1 MKILSIGIG
10 LVSAVLLCGR
20 AAAVETYYA
29 AGSKALPLQQAG
41 GTARAM
47 AMGSAVV
54 AVPQDSASLLWN
66 PASLS
71 RLGCSELGLHHN
83 AGLGDTLQ
91 ETAIFGMPLGEVKDD
106 CKGGALGGIAASL
119 GYVSYGSF
127 RGMDAN
133 EVPTGDYRA
142 GDFSGSLGWGIELL
156 PRFSGGIVLKG
167 NQSRFASKSYNAFT
181 TDLGVLY
188 ALRPDLDLGLTY
200 SNINLGSK
208 IGGSQ
213 LASGLRLGAAWTL
226 DKRLLLAASGE
237 LQNNAMDRVQLGAEY
252 LVGNVE
258 EKAGILALRGGYQ
271 LNFPNPQLDGMD
283 GLSMG
288 LGYTFSRTMALD
300 YALVSAG
307 ELGSSHRLSLT
318 IKFNCQR
325 KDCEAA
331 PAPAQ
336 APAPVVRE
344 LVLKDSHFDFDKSEL
359 KPGGMRALRKNIQI
373 LKDNPEATVRVAG
386 HTSMKGTEDYN
397 QQLSERR
404 AIAVSKFLIAEGIAP
419 ERITAVGYGDTR
431 PATYEANPD
440 KIHSAAAKSNMRVLF
455 TINVK

>member
-41 GTARAM
+41 GTARAT

-71 RLGCSELGLHHN
+71 RLDCSELGLHHN
-83 AGLGDTLQ
+83 AGLGDTIQ
-91 ETAIFGMPLGEVKDD
+91 ETAIFGMPLGEVKDEG
-106 CKGGALGGIAASL
+106 KGGALGGIAASF

-133 EVPTGDYRA
+133 EVPTGDYRS

-181 TDLGVLY
+181 TDLGLLY
-188 ALRPDLDLGLTY
+188 ALLPNLDLGVSY
-200 SNINLGSK
+200 SNVNLGSK

-237 LQNNAMDRVQLGAEY
+237 LQNSAMDRVQLGAEY

-271 LNFPNPQLDGMD
+271 LNFPNPQLEGLDGF
-283 GLSMG
+283 SMG

-300 YALVSAG
+300 YGLVSAG

-318 IKFNCQR
+318 MKFNCPE
-325 KDCEAA
+325 KAGAA
-331 PAPAQ
+331 ARQ
-336 APAPVVRE
+336 PAPVARE
-344 LVLKDSHFDFDKSEL
+344 VVLKDSHFDFDKSEL
-359 KPGGMRALRKNIQI
+359 KPGGMRALRKNIRI
-373 LKDNPEATVRVAG
+373 LKDNPKATVRVAG
-386 HTSMKGTEDYN
+386 YTSMEGTEEYN

-404 AIAVSKFLIAEGIAP
+404 AIAVSRFLIAEGIAP
-419 ERITAVGYGDTR
+419 ERITAVGHGEMR
-431 PATYEANPD
+431 PKTFETDPSEIN
-440 KIHSAAAKSNMRVLF
+440 SAAAKSNMRVLF
-455 TINVK
+455 TISVK

>member
-10 LVSAVLLCGR
+10 LISAVLLCGR

-41 GTARAM
+41 GTARAT

-71 RLGCSELGLHHN
+71 RLDCSELGLHHN
-83 AGLGDTLQ
+83 AGLGDTIQ
-91 ETAIFGMPLGEVKDD
+91 ETAIFGMPLGEVKDEG
-106 CKGGALGGIAASL
+106 KGGALGGIAASL

-133 EVPTGDYRA
+133 EVPTGDYRS

-156 PRFSGGIVLKG
+156 PGFSGGIALKG

-181 TDLGVLY
+181 TDLGLLY
-188 ALRPDLDLGLTY
+188 ALRPDLDLGLSY
-200 SNINLGSK
+200 SNVNLGSK

-237 LQNNAMDRVQLGAEY
+237 LQNSAMDRVQLGAEY

-271 LNFPNPQLDGMD
+271 LNFPNPQLEGLDGF
-283 GLSMG
+283 SMG

-300 YALVSAG
+300 YGLVSAG

-318 IKFNCQR
+318 MKFNCPE
-325 KDCEAA
+325 KAGAA
-331 PAPAQ
+331 AR
-336 APAPVVRE
+336 APAPVVKE
-344 LVLKDSHFDFDKSEL
+344 VVLKDSHFDFDKSEL
-359 KPGGMRALRKNIQI
+359 KPGGMRALRKNIRI

-386 HTSMKGTEDYN
+386 YTSMEGTEEYN

-419 ERITAVGYGDTR
+419 ERITAVGHGERR
-431 PATYEANPD
+431 PKTFETDPSEIN
-440 KIHSAAAKSNMRVLF
+440 SAAAKSNMRVLF
-455 TINVK
+455 TISVK

>member
-1 MKILSIGIG
+1 MKILSIGIA
-10 LVSAVLLCGR
+10 LASAVLLCGR

-29 AGSKALPLQQAG
+29 AGSKALPLQQSG
-41 GTARAM
+41 GTARAT

-71 RLGCSELGLHHN
+71 RLDCPELGLHHN
-83 AGLGDTLQ
+83 AGLGDTIQ
-91 ETAIFGMPLGEVKDD
+91 ETAIFGMPLGEVKEEG
-106 CKGGALGGIAASL
+106 KGGALGGIAASL

-127 RGMDAN
+127 SGMDAN

-156 PRFSGGIVLKG
+156 PGFSGGLVLKG

-181 TDLGVLY
+181 TDLGLLY
-188 ALRPDLDLGLTY
+188 ALFPNLDLGLSY

-237 LQNNAMDRVQLGAEY
+237 LQNSAMDRVQLGAEY

-283 GLSMG
+283 GLSLG

-318 IKFNCQR
+318 VKFNCPE
-325 KDCEAA
+325 KAGAA
-331 PAPAQ
+331 AR
-336 APAPVVRE
+336 APVARE
-344 LVLKDSHFDFDKSEL
+344 VVLKDSHFDFDKSEL
-359 KPGGMRALRKNIQI
+359 KPGGMRALRKNIRV
-373 LKDNPEATVRVAG
+373 LKDNPKATVRVAG
-386 HTSMKGTEDYN
+386 YTSMEGTEEYN
-397 QQLSERR
+397 QRLSERR

-419 ERITAVGYGDTR
+419 ERITAVGYGEKR
-431 PATYEANPD
+431 PETVEADPG
-440 KIHSAAAKSNMRVLF
+440 KINSAAAKSNMRVLF
-455 TINVK
+455 TMSVK

>member
-10 LVSAVLLCGR
+10 LVSAALLCGP
-20 AAAVETYYA
+20 AAAVETDYA
-29 AGSKALPLQQAG
+29 AGTKALPLQQAG

-54 AVPQDSASLLWN
+54 AVPQGSASLLWN
-66 PASLS
+66 PAGLS
-71 RLGCSELGLHHN
+71 RLGCTEVGLHHN
-83 AGLGDTLQ
+83 AGLGETIQ
-91 ETAIFGMPLGEVKDD
+91 ETVIFGLPLGEVKDE

-133 EVPTGDYRA
+133 EVPTGDYQA

-156 PRFSGGIVLKG
+156 PGFSGGIVLKG
-167 NQSRFASKSYNAFT
+167 NQSRFAFKSYNAFT

-188 ALRPDLDLGLTY
+188 ALFPNLDLGLTY
-200 SNINLGSK
+200 SNVNLGSK
-208 IGGSQ
+208 IGGSG

-237 LQNNAMDRVQLGAEY
+237 LQNGDMDRVQLGAEY
-252 LVGNVE
+252 LVGDIE
-258 EKAGILALRGGYQ
+258 KKAGILALRGGYQ
-271 LNFPNPQLDGMD
+271 VNFPNPQLDGMD

-288 LGYTFSRTMALD
+288 LGYTFSRSMALD

-318 IKFNCQR
+318 VKFNCPEKA
-325 KDCEAA
+325 KDA
-331 PAPAQ
+331 AQ

-359 KPGGMRALRKNIQI
+359 KPGGMRALRKNIQV
-373 LKDNPEATVRVAG
+373 LKDNPKATVRVAG
-386 HTSMKGTEDYN
+386 FTSMQGTEEYN

-404 AIAVSKFLIAEGIAP
+404 AIAVSRFLIAEGIAP
-419 ERITAVGYGDTR
+419 ERITAVGYGERR
-431 PATYEANPD
+431 PETYESNPG
-440 KIHSAAAKSNMRVLF
+440 KINSAAAKSNMRVLF
-455 TINVK
+455 TMSVK